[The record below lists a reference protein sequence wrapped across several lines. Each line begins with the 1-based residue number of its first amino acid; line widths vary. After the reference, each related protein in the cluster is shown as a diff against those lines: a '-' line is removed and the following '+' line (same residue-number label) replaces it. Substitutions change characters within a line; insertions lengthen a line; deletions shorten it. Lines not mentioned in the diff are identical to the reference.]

1 MVNMG
6 HSRLVAD
13 RMLLDLKALVLSLK
27 FLRAAMA
34 HNRSTD
40 VDILLKS
47 IRRDVERINRA
58 SHLIESFEVVYHS
71 PGALKSIEK
80 IIQLIE
86 NTQLEEAD
94 TEIKK
99 LNYKLG
105 AELSESF
112 SSSASY
118 PEIRPLS
125 C

>member
-1 MVNMG
+1 MG

-27 FLRAAMA
+27 FLRSAMA
-34 HNRSTD
+34 HNRNDD
-40 VDILLKS
+40 VDTLLRS
-47 IRRDVERINRA
+47 IRQDVKRINRA

-71 PGALKSIEK
+71 PGALRSIEK

-86 NTQLEEAD
+86 NNQLDEAD
-94 TEIKK
+94 EEISKID
-99 LNYKLG
+99 YRLG
-105 AELSESF
+105 AELSEGF

-118 PEIRPLS
+118 PEIRPFS